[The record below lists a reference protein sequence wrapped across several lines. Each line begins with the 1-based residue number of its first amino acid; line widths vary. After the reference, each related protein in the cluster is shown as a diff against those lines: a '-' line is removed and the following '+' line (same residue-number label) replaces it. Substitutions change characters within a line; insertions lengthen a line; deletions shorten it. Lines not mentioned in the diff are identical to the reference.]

1 MSWTEGRKRAF
12 ITAVLRGGMRRFPPK
27 YETLNKAYVGTKVN
41 EKTKRLAKHYEC
53 NMCKQHFTAK
63 DVEVDHVN
71 PVVDPDVGFVSWD
84 LFIERLYCKMENLQ
98 LLCKECHKVKTKEE
112 RTARKDAKRIPT
124 ESVSLR
130 TTDSAEAGVPDTGT
144 SGRGR
149 GSGKRVRKSGAKGYT
164 NRPPSTTRRAR

>member
-27 YETLNKAYVGTKVN
+27 YETLNRAFVGTKLN
-41 EKTKRLAKHYEC
+41 EKTKRQAKHYEC
-53 NMCKQHFTAK
+53 NMCKEHFTAK
-63 DVEVDHVN
+63 DIEVDHIE

-98 LLCKECHKVKTKEE
+98 ALCKNCHKVKTKEE
-112 RTARKDAKRIPT
+112 RTVRKDAKRISK

-130 TTDSAEAGVPDTGT
+130 PSECTDNGVPD
-144 SGRGR
+144 SGSSGGGR

-164 NRPPSTTRRAR
+164 NRPPSTARRAR